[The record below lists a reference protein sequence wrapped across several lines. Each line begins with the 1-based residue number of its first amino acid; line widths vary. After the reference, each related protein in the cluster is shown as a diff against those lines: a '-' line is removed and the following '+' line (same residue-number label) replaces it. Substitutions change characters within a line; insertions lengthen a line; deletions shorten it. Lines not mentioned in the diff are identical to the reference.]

1 MLIVLCISLFI
12 LIGLIVFR
20 VNAFVAFLI
29 SAIFTGLISG
39 LDNEVIV
46 DSIEKGLGNTLG
58 GLAVILGFG
67 AVIGRLLAVSGA
79 ARRISTDLLH
89 VVGDRYLPWTM
100 MVAAFLIGLPM
111 FFSVGFVLLVPILFS
126 IAKKANVSVLL
137 LGIPMLASL
146 SITHGLLPP
155 HPGPVALV
163 EQLHADMGKTLL
175 LGLVIALPA
184 ALIAGP
190 LFARRLKNIPVAPLD
205 VFDASVHDSRP
216 MPGMGVSLFCA
227 LLPIF
232 LLLSATL
239 YHLIFPE
246 DSLLYRILLFTS
258 KPLVAMLLSV
268 LAIGL
273 LLGLRM
279 GMKMKEIMR
288 LMEESISGIAMI
300 LFIIGGA
307 GAYKEVLVAGGLADV
322 LVHQLRGVDIS
333 PILLCWGMAAL
344 IRLAVGSATVAA
356 LNTVGMLA
364 PLLQASP
371 VAPEL
376 LVLAIGSGSI
386 FFSHV
391 NDGGFWLVKE
401 YFGLSIRHTLLTW
414 SLMETILS
422 ICGLAGCLLL
432 NLG

>member
-356 LNTVGMLA
+356 LTTVGMLA